1 VAERPYSKD
10 DFDRGNEVA
19 GIVRGGGFGKGTRIM
34 DSRGRGAFSPP
45 KSFSGEAAPKLN
57 RLGKSTAPVEQIK
70 PAEKKQMYDVER
82 PFLREGDTPRRF
94 QNGNKQSEGLTKEEL
109 GRIGDR
115 NVQQMREK
123 QARENEPPPRQP
135 PDAAEIARRKA
146 RMEKFGV
153 DPKRFGYRKGG
164 AVRDP
169 RDYGK

>member
-1 VAERPYSKD
+1 MAERPYSKD

-19 GIVRGGGFGKGTRIM
+19 GIVRGGGFGKATRIM
-34 DSRGRGAFSPP
+34 DSRRNPFQAP

-57 RLGKSTAPVEQIK
+57 RAGKSTGPIEPLK
-70 PAEKKQMYDVER
+70 NAEKKTTYDIER

-94 QNGNKQSEGLTKEEL
+94 QNGNQQSEGLTKEEL

-135 PDAAEIARRKA
+135 PNAAELARRKA

-153 DPKRFGYRKGG
+153 DPKRFGFKKGG
-164 AVRDP
+164 AVP
-169 RDYGK
+169 NTRDYGK